1 MLVSIYGHVIFLVSE
16 SFHLGSNMVMWG
28 TSFYVSQTELL
39 QVYVLLQLA
48 PVMHRWLHH
57 PSPLERSRSTN
68 AYVCL

>member
-1 MLVSIYGHVIFLVSE
+1 MLVSIYGHVIFLVCE
-16 SFHLGSNMVMWG
+16 SFLLGSNLAIWG
-28 TSFYVSQTELL
+28 TNYYVSQTELL

-57 PSPLERSRSTN
+57 PSSLERSRSTN